1 MRQLPVRLR
10 LTAVFTT
17 LMAAVLAGVG
27 IGSVI
32 HFAAALDEAL
42 DQGLEARVHD
52 LATSPPHS
60 GLLPSDRDTL
70 EQVITPTGQVLA
82 GSPGAGTRPVL
93 DPAALSAT
101 RSQPLRVDRDHLDGL
116 PGRARV
122 LAMVST
128 NRADVVVVAAS
139 LAGRDNAL
147 GDLRSELALALPLV
161 LLAAAG
167 GAYLLT
173 GGALRPVERMRARA
187 AAITAETPTD
197 RLPVPPSRDEIAR
210 LGATLK
216 DMLDRLQTALTH
228 ERDFTADASHEL
240 RTPLSLLKTELEL
253 ALSGPRTAG
262 ETDTALRSALEETN
276 RLVTLAED
284 LLLLASTDRSQAVV
298 IEATPLGPLLQTV
311 ARRYHGVAAA
321 RSIQVHCEDHLTAPV
336 DGRQLARAV
345 DNLVDNA
352 LRHGAGVITISA
364 ASLGDHVVVAVRD
377 RGPGFPPEFLPRAF
391 ERFSRPDTA
400 RTVCGPLLGLAIVAA
415 IARRHGGSAHAT
427 NHPAGGAEV
436 TLTLPTDPNRP
447 TEATVHADQRR
458 PQQQAPLGPAP
469 PNPGAGQR
477 SPVGPAEV
485 RLDDQAT

>member
-1 MRQLPVRLR
+1 MPQLPIRLR
-10 LTAVFTT
+10 LTAVFTA
-17 LMAAVLAGVG
+17 LMAAVIAGVG

-32 HFAAALDEAL
+32 HFAAALDETL

-70 EQVITPTGQVLA
+70 EQIITPTGQVVA

-93 DPAALSAT
+93 DPAALSTT

-128 NRADVVVVAAS
+128 KGTEVVVVAAS

-147 GDLRSELALALPLV
+147 GDLRSELVLALPLV

-173 GGALRPVERMRARA
+173 GSALRPVERMRARA

-210 LGATLK
+210 LGTTLN

-253 ALSGPRTAG
+253 ALSGPRTTT

-284 LLLLASTDRSQAVV
+284 LLLLASTDRSQAVIV
-298 IEATPLGPLLQTV
+298 EATPLCPLLHTV
-311 ARRYHGVAAA
+311 ARRYDGVATAQ
-321 RSIQVHCEDHLTAPV
+321 IQVHCDDHLTAPV

-364 ASLGDHVVVAVRD
+364 ASIGDHVMVTIRD
-377 RGPGFPPEFLPRAF
+377 LGPGFPPEFLPRAF

-400 RTVCGPLLGLAIVAA
+400 RTGGGTGLGLAIVAA

-427 NHPAGGAEV
+427 NHPTGGAEV
-436 TLTLPTDPNRP
+436 TLTLPTDDKASETN
-447 TEATVHADQRR
+447 
-458 PQQQAPLGPAP
+458 
-469 PNPGAGQR
+469 NN
-477 SPVGPAEV
+477 VGNGGRDGL
-485 RLDDQAT
+485 RL